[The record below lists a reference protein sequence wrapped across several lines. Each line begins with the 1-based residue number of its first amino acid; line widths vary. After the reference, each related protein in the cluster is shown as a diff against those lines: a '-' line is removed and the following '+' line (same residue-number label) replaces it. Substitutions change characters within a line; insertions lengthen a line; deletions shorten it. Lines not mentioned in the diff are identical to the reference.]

1 MYTDV
6 LRSHTKLVYSLHF
19 SCEDPAVFFSL
30 VSFWFVCMFRSEALL
45 SFRGTNIQYFSRPS
59 RSLPLGCGIV
69 CVEHPLVA
77 SVCFLDK
84 LLCFWNIPS
93 IHLLFYTI
101 DCTRLFYKNR
111 TLFIVFQI
119 TCTFNFNGVI
129 FVCYYFFVTV
139 EYENVYFISNSTYF
153 LSIYTDVC
161 YKNTMKSSNLI
172 IFQQNQTCWSFNA
185 NWYYP

>member
-1 MYTDV
+1 MCGFFLIRLDV
-6 LRSHTKLVYSLHF
+6 YGCVDISYKTCLL
-19 SCEDPAVFFSL
+19 AVFFSL

-59 RSLPLGCGIV
+59 RSLSLGCGIV

-119 TCTFNFNGVI
+119 TCTFNFQWRHICLLLFLCNCRIWKCVLYIQQHILLKHIYGCMLWKYNEI
-129 FVCYYFFVTV
+129 IKLD
-139 EYENVYFISNSTYF
+139 NIST
-153 LSIYTDVC
+153 
-161 YKNTMKSSNLI
+161 KPNLLKL
-172 IFQQNQTCWSFNA
+172 
-185 NWYYP
+185 